1 MKLFASR
8 DKKKYLTILQSSLGI
23 FFVII
28 FYLYGFFTTFALIF
42 GYFEI
47 FDPFV
52 DLFNNIFDT
61 DNTFFL
67 IMIFLSYLFF
77 VGILVIVIIVWL
89 TELVDWFK
97 KRFN

>member
-67 IMIFLSYLFF
+67 ILIFLSYLFF

-97 KRFN
+97 KKFN

>member
-1 MKLFASR
+1 MG
-8 DKKKYLTILQSSLGI
+8 KKKYLTILQSSLGI
-23 FFVII
+23 FFAII
-28 FYLYGFFTTFALIF
+28 FYVYGFFTTFALIF

-67 IMIFLSYLFF
+67 ILIFLSYLFF
-77 VGILVIVIIVWL
+77 IGILVIGIIVWL

-97 KRFN
+97 KKFN

>member
-1 MKLFASR
+1 MG
-8 DKKKYLTILQSSLGI
+8 KKKYLTILQSSLVV

-77 VGILVIVIIVWL
+77 VGILVIWIIVWL

-97 KRFN
+97 KKFN

>member
-1 MKLFASR
+1 MG
-8 DKKKYLTILQSSLGI
+8 KKKYLTILQSSLGI
-23 FFVII
+23 FFAII
-28 FYLYGFFTTFALIF
+28 FYVYGFFTTFALIF

-77 VGILVIVIIVWL
+77 VGILVIWIIVWL

-97 KRFN
+97 KKFN

>member
-1 MKLFASR
+1 MG
-8 DKKKYLTILQSSLGI
+8 KKKYLTILQSSLGV

-42 GYFEI
+42 TYFEI

-67 IMIFLSYLFF
+67 ILIFLSYLFF
-77 VGILVIVIIVWL
+77 VGILVIWIIVWL

-97 KRFN
+97 KKFN

>member
-67 IMIFLSYLFF
+67 ILIFLSYLFF

>member
-1 MKLFASR
+1 MG
-8 DKKKYLTILQSSLGI
+8 KKKYLTILQSSLGI

-28 FYLYGFFTTFALIF
+28 FYVYGFFTTFALIF

-77 VGILVIVIIVWL
+77 VGILVIWIIVWL

-97 KRFN
+97 KKFN